1 MLINERKLILVL
13 RLIVLNMFLFIKFGG
28 LYVLFLLNEIWVSVM
43 FLIWL
48 FKGKKW
54 YIVCENDCLKK
65 L

>member
-1 MLINERKLILVL
+1 MLINERKLLLVL

>member
-43 FLIWL
+43 FLVWL
-48 FKGKKW
+48 FKGKK
-54 YIVCENDCLKK
+54 
-65 L
+65 